1 MAVLVTVVDVT
12 VYRLGDFSK
21 AMLAHGNHAVGV

>member
-1 MAVLVTVVDVT
+1 MAVLVTVVVFT

-21 AMLAHGNHAVGV
+21 AMLAPSNHAVGV